1 MLGEGRRLVN
11 PSNDGILGGAM
22 LSRIRC
28 LAGCLAVLFLVAGC
42 GAQVP
47 RYAISPAKGQ
57 TSQQMDSDK
66 FDCNLQAQKQTD
78 YNPDKALTEGALVGL
93 LVGGAAGA
101 GLGAAAGA
109 AGGIVGTGASVGAIA
124 GGGVGATLGGSY
136 LYDKDLNQTQRAYC
150 ACLETRGY
158 TLTK

>member
-1 MLGEGRRLVN
+1 
-11 PSNDGILGGAM
+11 M
-22 LSRIRC
+22 LSRARS
-28 LAGCLAVLFLVAGC
+28 LAGCLAALLLIAGC
-42 GAQVP
+42 AAQVP
-47 RYAISPAKGQ
+47 RYVISPAKGQ
-57 TSQQMDSDK
+57 TSQQMDNDK

-109 AGGIVGTGASVGAIA
+109 VSGIAGTGAAVGAVT
-124 GGGVGATLGGSY
+124 GGTIGATLGGSY
-136 LYDKDLNQTQRAYC
+136 LYDKDLNQTQRAYY

-158 TLTK
+158 TLTR

>member
-1 MLGEGRRLVN
+1 MTIPTRG
-11 PSNDGILGGAM
+11 
-22 LSRIRC
+22 
-28 LAGCLAVLFLVAGC
+28 LAGSLAILILAAGC
-42 GAQVP
+42 ASQVP
-47 RYAISPAKGQ
+47 PYIVSPAKGQ
-57 TSQQMDSDK
+57 TSRQMDNDT
-66 FDCNLQAQKQTD
+66 FDCNLQAQKETD
-78 YNPDKALTEGALVGL
+78 YNPDKSLTKGALVGL

-101 GLGAAAGA
+101 GLGAAAGV

-136 LYDKDLNQTQRAYC
+136 LYDKDLNQTQRAYY